1 MTDREYEEFQRYR
14 RRKRRKHVWTFI
26 LTLLLVLLAGTCLLW
41 YLGPLKHRAA
51 ETISRTIVNNAAQSA
66 AQQIE
71 QSTGGAISAD
81 QAQQEIQQAMDN
93 MSPEDQETLT
103 GIIENHM
110 DGSEAADIAGYIA
123 SGDTAGAL
131 QYAEQNLSPEEN
143 QKLQALLNKYLAN

>member
-26 LTLLLVLLAGTCLLW
+26 LTLLIVLIIGAGLLW

-51 ETISRTIVNNAAQSA
+51 ETISRTIVNQAADSA

-71 QSTGGAISAD
+71 QSTGGAISSD
-81 QAQQEIQQAMDN
+81 QAKQQIQQALDS

-103 GIIENHM
+103 GIIENHL
-110 DGSEAADIAGYIA
+110 DGSEAADITGYVA
-123 SGDTAGAL
+123 SGDTAGAI
-131 QYAEQNLSPEEN
+131 QYAEQHLSPEEN
-143 QKLQALLNKYLAN
+143 QELQSLLNKYITK